1 MAAAGAGPEALGWSW
16 QHCGRSRGE
25 PGKETVSKWSGFWPL
40 RWEAAPQGESRYH
53 HTVKFEVSLGSSSPA
68 CVTLHIR
75 DIGGQM
81 LGRGLS
87 CAWRGVEQQPW
98 PPPAHTVVTPAVSP
112 GITQCGG
119 KMASGG
125 EPQLYLANGLVF
137 RRGELIHGQSHTVQG
152 QSQAGAQGLTHSPG
166 LPLVQPLV

>member
-1 MAAAGAGPEALGWSW
+1 M
-16 QHCGRSRGE
+16 
-25 PGKETVSKWSGFWPL
+25 
-40 RWEAAPQGESRYH
+40 RWEAAPQGESQYH

-68 CVTLHIR
+68 CVSLHIR
-75 DIGGQM
+75 EIGGQM

-137 RRGELIHGQSHTVQG
+137 RRGGTDPWTVTYCSG
-152 QSQAGAQGLTHSPG
+152 AKPGRGPRADSAQGFPWSCPSVRPVSCPMARVLAQWPC
-166 LPLVQPLV
+166 